1 MSKKLTFTKKPTTKE
16 TSAALDAFV
25 SGEQPPKGEKSK
37 RFTFDVPESLHRRVK
52 AGCAARGIDMADL
65 MRAYL
70 EKEFPNEKQP

>member
-1 MSKKLTFTKKPTTKE
+1 MSKKITIARKPTVQPATM

-25 SGEQPPKGEKSK
+25 SGEKRPTGEKHK

-70 EKEFPNEKQP
+70 AKEFPEP